1 MTIPVQV
8 EGFGDGAVMVTV
20 AAPEAAVRRSAV
32 MEFRDRLLARRPH
45 GIVDVVSGL
54 ESLLLEFDPLETSVE
69 NVDFAVRLLADM
81 PRNSTLKPGPP
92 SVFEIPFVV
101 DPDSGPDLG
110 DVAAELGVTPDTA
123 VRLVEESTFTIALLA
138 AAMAP
143 MMGGLDVP
151 RPVRRRAEPRT
162 DVAAGAIMIAGT
174 NAIIQPFPGPT
185 GWRVIGRTPL
195 TIVDSRRERP
205 VSFAPGDIVRF
216 RRVDQGEALLRRG
229 EFLVPQGRA

>member
-1 MTIPVQV
+1 MTIPVEV

-20 AAPEAAVRRSAV
+20 AAHESSVRRKAV

-45 GIVDVVSGL
+45 RIIDVVSGL

-69 NVDFAVRLLADM
+69 NVDFAVRLLADL
-81 PRNSTLKPGPP
+81 PRNSAQEPEAP
-92 SVFEIPFVV
+92 SLFEVPFVV
-101 DPDSGPDLG
+101 DTHTAPDL
-110 DVAAELGVTPDTA
+110 DEVAAELGVTQDA
-123 VRLVEESTFTIALLA
+123 VVRLVEESTFTVALLA

-143 MMGGLDVP
+143 MMSGLQVT

-162 DVAAGAIMIAGT
+162 DVPAGAIMIAGT
-174 NAIIQPFPGPT
+174 NAIIQPFAGPT

-205 VSFAPGDIVRF
+205 VSFAPGDTVRF
-216 RRVDQGEALLRRG
+216 RRVEQAEAVHRLG
-229 EFLVPQGRA
+229 EFLMPQGSA